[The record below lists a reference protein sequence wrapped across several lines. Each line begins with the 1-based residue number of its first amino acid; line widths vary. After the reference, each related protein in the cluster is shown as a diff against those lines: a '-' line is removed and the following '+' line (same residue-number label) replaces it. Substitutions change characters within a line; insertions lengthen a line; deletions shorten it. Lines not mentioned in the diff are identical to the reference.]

1 MIKKDNNYSHL
12 DQQIANLDRKVAF
25 PPVFVI
31 SRKVYGSKPIE
42 AKSDS
47 LPIKIDSL
55 RYKSQANPKDV
66 ASFQRSFVFV

>member
-1 MIKKDNNYSHL
+1 MNVFETETNRSLSQLTKKENNYSHL

-55 RYKSQANPKDV
+55 R
-66 ASFQRSFVFV
+66 